1 MIYFFI
7 IVYMFLLP
15 VTVIYCLIKILD
27 IVEDLRRQIDYT
39 EQKAE
44 TNIQKRRTHKR
55 IAISDY
61 GNVFSKRNTTYD
73 YSEYKNQNGLYEPV
87 KPHKGIKLS
96 NKKDEREE

>member
-27 IVEDLRRQIDYT
+27 IVEDLRKQTDYI
-39 EQKAE
+39 EQKSE
-44 TNIQKRRTHKR
+44 TNIQKRRTHKK

-73 YSEYKNQNGLYEPV
+73 YSEYKNQKGLYEPV

-96 NKKDEREE
+96 NKEDEKEE